1 MHNAAKWNG
10 KTLTEEEKS
19 DIKRILDNVSSTFK
33 TSTSPQSK
41 LYFWHMFT
49 KQNLKKTIII
59 LFNWVTTCFGAYTLM
74 LNIVDLSGDL
84 FLNYIL
90 MALVGDIPGVLMLM
104 VTMKYFGRR
113 INFFF
118 VQGLLGICCLIL
130 AFIPK
135 TVSEF
140 RNILSLI

>member
-1 MHNAAKWNG
+1 MHNAAKWNR
-10 KTLTEEEKS
+10 KSLSEQDKS
-19 DIKRILDNVSSTFK
+19 DIKRILDNVSNFK

-49 KQNLKKTIII
+49 KENLKRTIII

-74 LNIVDLSGDL
+74 LNVVDLSGDL

-135 TVSEF
+135 SVSKFINVEA
-140 RNILSLI
+140 

>member
-33 TSTSPQSK
+33 TSTSSQSK

-90 MALVGDIPGVLMLM
+90 MTLVGDIPGVLMLM

-135 TVSEF
+135 TVSKF